1 MRINKLVFQNIAS
14 YKGKY
19 EIDFDIPVLKKS
31 SIFLI
36 SGNTGAGKST
46 ILDCITLALYA
57 RVYRLDRS
65 ISDSIS
71 KGFESAY
78 VRLTFTVSEKIYES
92 FIELTIKQK
101 ETPQNMIL
109 NCLSDGSLIDNKDD
123 ILFFIKNLCRLDFEQ
138 FCQTVILP
146 QGNFQE
152 FLTSKPRNKTA
163 IIDNIFSL
171 KKYDDIEIFL
181 KRELEITKF
190 NKEKLQF
197 LDIEEKNRFN
207 LNVQKLNELT
217 NFLNSIDIKILK
229 KNLDN
234 VYELIFCCEQII
246 KFNRNYLDIQY
257 RINNLNLELSSKVK
271 DKEKLKHEY
280 SLQEKIKL
288 ELDESLKFYNSNDF
302 LDLKNFVKRHSE
314 LLHDKNKF
322 LLELLSIQKD
332 LEELKYLD
340 LDNFNFSYVKDL
352 YYENILFFDI
362 DFDEQACDRLFIKES
377 QLEAQK
383 KELLEKQRIKN
394 IELKNITSEETKFDF
409 EKYVYYEALK
419 LLRGFNEEL
428 ILKYR
433 NGLKSLLESI
443 DSDSLWDININNIKV
458 DLYKEFLAHL
468 STNNQSVKRDIKKL
482 AYLEDAYKV
491 YQGKKILKMNSLNE
505 LLELNS
511 GLQVLQSELEVIKQ
525 DVLRTKEN
533 KIKWENQTLNFKK
546 NNTEILKR
554 IGHDLFNKYIDY
566 SNKNKILIFED
577 KLKKVAALKAIFN
590 DLNSK
595 ISLKEIEIE
604 KDLNNIKSLLS
615 HINLNINLSN
625 PALLE
630 EEFSELLRSK
640 AEIENNHFK
649 LSLHLDNIN
658 ITKLKLES
666 QIEFIEQT
674 MLNLK
679 KDLKRELM
687 NFSSSFADF
696 KRLIIVY
703 GFCVQDFILSLDSL
717 RPNKDSLDYFL
728 ELKSNFMSQIEVF
741 SKDIS
746 QYETTLLNF
755 QTLQI
760 EINKQKINLE
770 NIKDELSSINERND
784 KLEILK
790 RVVITSPT
798 LKYYVQSFL
807 INEILNISNKK
818 YLSVIFPDFKLEI
831 NTNSRDFNF
840 LVRSKRDGNM
850 TRSVKTL
857 SGGEK
862 FLISLSLSLALS
874 DMIRD
879 SELKIEAFFLD
890 EGFGSLDEDTLK
902 VVIPKIFDLQRIDGR
917 QIGIISHVSYLKEEI
932 KAQILISKISSVSKI
947 TIESF

>member
-1 MRINKLVFQNIAS
+1 MRINKLVFKNIAS

-19 EIDFDIPVLKKS
+19 EINFDTPVLKKS

-57 RVYRLDRS
+57 RIYRLDRN
-65 ISDSIS
+65 IVDSIS

-92 FIELTIKQK
+92 FIELTIRQK
-101 ETPQNMIL
+101 ETPQNMVL
-109 NCLSDGSLIDNKDD
+109 NCLSDGSFIDNKDD
-123 ILFFIKNLCRLDFEQ
+123 VLFFIKNLCRLDFEQ

-190 NKEKLQF
+190 HKEKLQF
-197 LDIEEKNRFN
+197 LDIEEEKRFN

-229 KNLDN
+229 KNLNN

-257 RINNLNLELSSKVK
+257 RIDNLELELSSKVK
-271 DKEKLKHEY
+271 DKEKLNHEF
-280 SLQEKIKL
+280 SLKEKIKA

-302 LDLKNFVKRHSE
+302 LDLKNFVKRYRE
-314 LLHDKNKF
+314 LIDDKNKF

-340 LDNFNFSYVKDL
+340 LENFDFGYVKDL

-362 DFDEQACDRLFIKES
+362 DFDEKACDRLFIKES
-377 QLEAQK
+377 QLEAQR
-383 KELLEKQRIKN
+383 KELLEEQRVKN
-394 IELKNITSEETKFDF
+394 IELKNITSEETKFNF

-419 LLRGFNEEL
+419 LLKGFNEEL

-433 NGLKSLLESI
+433 NELELLI
-443 DSDSLWDININNIKV
+443 DINSLQNIDVNNIKI

-482 AYLEDAYKV
+482 AYIEDAYKV

-511 GLQVLQSELEVIKQ
+511 CLQVLQSELDVIKQ

-533 KIKWENQTLNFKK
+533 KIKWENQILNFKK

-554 IGHDLFNKYIDY
+554 IGHDLFHKYIDY

-577 KLKKVAALKAIFN
+577 KLKKVAALKVIFN
-590 DLNSK
+590 DLSSK

-604 KDLNNIKSLLS
+604 KDLNKIKTLLS
-615 HINLNINLSN
+615 NINLNINLSN

-630 EEFSELLRSK
+630 EEFSEFLRSK
-640 AEIENNHFK
+640 AETENEHFK
-649 LSLHLDNIN
+649 LNLYLDNIN
-658 ITKLKLES
+658 ITKLKLET

-674 MLNLK
+674 ILNLK
-679 KDLKRELM
+679 KDLKCELM
-687 NFSSSFADF
+687 NFNSSFSNF

-703 GFCVQDFILSLDSL
+703 GFCIQDFILSLDPL
-717 RPNKDSLDYFL
+717 RPSKNSLDYFL

-746 QYETTLLNF
+746 QYETTWLNF

-770 NIKDELSSINERND
+770 NLKDELSSINERND

-902 VVIPKIFDLQRIDGR
+902 EVIPKIFDLQRVDGR